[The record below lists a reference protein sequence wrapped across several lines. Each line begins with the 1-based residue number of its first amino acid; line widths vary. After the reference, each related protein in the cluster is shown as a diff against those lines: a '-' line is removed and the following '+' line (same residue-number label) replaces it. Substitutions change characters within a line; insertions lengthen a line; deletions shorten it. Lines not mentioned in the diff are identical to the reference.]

1 MAGSKYQRTGN
12 GAGVSRIVG
21 GREASFIVVETYVDR
36 YRPIALFYASLRITM
51 TKATSSPPQ
60 NFESALAELENIV
73 AQMESGKLP
82 LEETLSAYKRG
93 AELLQYCQNALA
105 DAQQQVLVLEN
116 GVLNKFQ
123 SGDA

>member
-1 MAGSKYQRTGN
+1 
-12 GAGVSRIVG
+12 
-21 GREASFIVVETYVDR
+21 
-36 YRPIALFYASLRITM
+36 M
-51 TKATSSPPQ
+51 TKAPPPQ
-60 NFESALAELENIV
+60 SFESALAELENIV
-73 AQMESGKLP
+73 AQMESGQLP

-93 AELLQYCQNALA
+93 AELLQFCQNALT